1 MTTRAQRL
9 LAFIRKELNL
19 SQTTA
24 SQAAPGGGNQGRADR
39 EASHIV
45 VRDLRFRVERKEVLR
60 GVDVEARPGEILC
73 VMGMSGSGK
82 TTLLHCIGGL
92 TAPTSGEIWI
102 GPDQIVGMSEDELNH
117 VRERMGMV
125 FQYAALFDSL
135 NVFDNVSFALRR
147 RRKMAYEEMKAIVNE
162 KLTTVGL
169 SGIENLF
176 PSQLSGGMAKRVGL
190 ARAIALTP
198 EILLYDE
205 PTSGLDPV
213 VASVVDELIMR
224 MRDEL
229 GVTSIV
235 VSHNI
240 TSIMRISDRIAM
252 IHQGEVLIQGTPSE
266 VQASTNPIVRQF
278 LEGSSSGPIEVA
290 HL

>member
-1 MTTRAQRL
+1 
-9 LAFIRKELNL
+9 
-19 SQTTA
+19 
-24 SQAAPGGGNQGRADR
+24 
-39 EASHIV
+39 
-45 VRDLRFRVERKEVLR
+45 
-60 GVDVEARPGEILC
+60 
-73 VMGMSGSGK
+73 MGMSGSGK
-82 TTLLHCIGGL
+82 TTLLHCIGAL

-102 GPDQIVGMSEDELNH
+102 GPDQIVGQSEDELNR

-135 NVFDNVSFALRR
+135 TVFENISFGLRHRR
-147 RRKMAYEEMKAIVNE
+147 RMPNSEMREIVTDML
-162 KLTTVGL
+162 KTVGL
-169 SGIENLF
+169 SGVEDVY

-190 ARAIALTP
+190 ARALAMKP
-198 EILLYDE
+198 KILLYDE

-213 VASVVDELIMR
+213 VASVVDDLIMR

-252 IHQGEVLIQGTPSE
+252 IHEGRVLVQGTPDE
-266 VQASTNPIVRQF
+266 VRECPDPIVRQF
-278 LEGSSSGPIEVA
+278 IEGRSQGPIKVGQV
-290 HL
+290 

>member
-1 MTTRAQRL
+1 MAGATRD
-9 LAFIRKELNL
+9 
-19 SQTTA
+19 
-24 SQAAPGGGNQGRADR
+24 P
-39 EASHIV
+39 SHIV
-45 VRDLRFRVERKEVLR
+45 VRDLHHRVDRKEILK
-60 GVDVEARPGEILC
+60 GISLEAFPGEILC

-92 TAPTSGEIWI
+92 TSPTSGEIWI
-102 GPDQIVGMSEDELNH
+102 GNDQIVGMSEDELNH

-135 NVFDNVSFALRR
+135 SVFDNVSFALRR
-147 RRKMAYEEMKAIVNE
+147 RRKMAYNDMKAIVSE

-169 SGIENLF
+169 PGIENLH
-176 PSQLSGGMAKRVGL
+176 PSELSGGMAKRVGL

-224 MRDEL
+224 MSDQL

-240 TSIMRISDRIAM
+240 TSIMRIADKIAM
-252 IHQGEVLIQGTPSE
+252 IHHGSVLAHGTPDEIKVCSD
-266 VQASTNPIVRQF
+266 PIVRQF
-278 LEGSSSGPIEVA
+278 IEGRSSGPIDVA
-290 HL
+290 GL